1 MYPNTRKQ
9 SKWLSFREDGL
20 YLTVYRPRAPGDALL
35 RLSIHLPARRPAQP
49 LHRPAQASA
58 FHARVMV
65 WFPGGAFLVGSA
77 STYDASEL
85 AAREKV
91 VLVLRQHRLGILAFL
106 SAGDTQARG
115 NWALLDKV
123 AAQRWVQ
130 KNIAAFGGD
139 PGCVTLFGQ
148 SSWAMS
154 ISGLVSAVP
163 GQTQHRLRSAM
174 HECILHCTDACADMM
189 KYRANF
195 AHTGNPN
202 VGKLTYWP
210 QYNKEEKYLWMDFTM
225 RVGVKLKE
233 EKMAFRM
240 RLHHHGGPE
249 KQRHF

>member
-106 SAGDTQARG
+106 R
-115 NWALLDKV
+115 
-123 AAQRWVQ
+123 
-130 KNIAAFGGD
+130 
-139 PGCVTLFGQ
+139 
-148 SSWAMS
+148 
-154 ISGLVSAVP
+154 
-163 GQTQHRLRSAM
+163 
-174 HECILHCTDACADMM
+174 
-189 KYRANF
+189 
-195 AHTGNPN
+195 NPN

>member
-9 SKWLSFREDGL
+9 SKWLSFSEDGL
-20 YLTVYRPRAPGDALL
+20 YLTVYRQRAPADALL

-91 VLVLRQHRLGILAFL
+91 TRR
-106 SAGDTQARG
+106 
-115 NWALLDKV
+115 NWALLDQV
-123 AAQRWVQ
+123 AAQPWVQ
-130 KNIAAFGGD
+130 KNHRSLRWR
-139 PGCVTLFGQ
+139 P
-148 SSWAMS
+148 
-154 ISGLVSAVP
+154 
-163 GQTQHRLRSAM
+163 RLRNPVWPVFVGHVYLGTGPQSMSASSTAQM
-174 HECILHCTDACADMM
+174 HVQMCVYRTMQVHRPALTPAKGTTLARVEEKALSLQMM

-210 QYNKEEKYLWMDFTM
+210 QYNKEEKYLWMDFTV

-240 RLHHHGGPE
+240 RLHQHGGPE